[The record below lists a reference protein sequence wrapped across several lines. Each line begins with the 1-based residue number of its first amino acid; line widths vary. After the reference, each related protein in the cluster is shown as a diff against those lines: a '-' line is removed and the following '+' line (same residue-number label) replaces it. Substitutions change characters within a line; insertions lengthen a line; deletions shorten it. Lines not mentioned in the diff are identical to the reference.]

1 LTDILVNI
9 LILLSNN
16 ECGVTA
22 ICVYRKPLPGAIWTE
37 VKDPRSFPID
47 KFHYLVYIIIY

>member
-47 KFHYLVYIIIY
+47 KFHKKIV